1 MHNAKLIHALE
12 TDPGRVRR
20 QNEDTAAAA
29 PALGAYVICDGMGGA
44 AAGEVASRLAI
55 DRFLE
60 NLATTSQVKAERTGT
75 NGRSSTAAAGTSRQ
89 MKPQT
94 RLHAA
99 VHAANDAVYRLA
111 GEAADLSGMG
121 TTMVAL
127 LHVPGPVKD
136 RRLAPREPKPKFVMP
151 PTLFLANVGDSRC
164 YRRRAGELLQL
175 STDHSFVEEQVLA
188 GQITA
193 DQAAVSPMRNYITR
207 AIGPQPHVEPDIQGY
222 RPLAGDLYL
231 LASDGLTRELSNDEI
246 AEVLGRVIPTPSPTA
261 EELQATCQALIAAA
275 NARGGHDNITVL
287 LLAFV

>member
-1 MHNAKLIHALE
+1 MHNAKLIHALQ
-12 TDPGRVRR
+12 TDPGRVRT

-60 NLATTSQVKAERTGT
+60 NLATTSQVRAERTGT
-75 NGRSSTAAAGTSRQ
+75 DAGLGSAATARQ
-89 MKPQT
+89 IKPQT

-111 GEAADLSGMG
+111 GEAVDLSGMG

-127 LHVPGPVKD
+127 LHVPGPTKD

-207 AIGPQPHVEPDIQGY
+207 AIGPQAHVEPDIQGY

-231 LASDGLTRELSNDEI
+231 LASDGLTRELSNEEI
-246 AEVLGRVIPTPSPTA
+246 AEVLGRVIPTPEPTA
-261 EELQATCQALIAAA
+261 EELQATCGALINSA